1 MGDSAVNVKQLNLA
15 NLVSVRLSQLGDRYQ
30 AASHLVSSAAF
41 QVGFVRLAAGMAE
54 WAREPDGHKQ
64 MQERLSNEQFNIL
77 MLAPVDYASRTA
89 MTCLDLC
96 AAAAYRLRKSG
107 QYDAH
112 GGRESDLDHLRNAKS
127 HGVRL
132 HAEQERWRA
141 EVTGS
146 AARSLLKRTRDIV
159 THRPISEYSIVG
171 SDQPTTSIE
180 IDGQRYDGV
189 ALTSRF
195 ARFAETQYE
204 AFVQAVLADFPTNR
218 TKTTG

>member
-1 MGDSAVNVKQLNLA
+1 MGDSAVNVKQLDLS
-15 NLVSVRLSQLGDRYQ
+15 NLVSARLRQLGDKYQ
-30 AASHLVSSAAF
+30 AASHLVSSAGF

-54 WAREPDGHKQ
+54 WSHEPEGHKQ

-112 GGRESDLDHLRNAKS
+112 GGRESDLDHLRDAKS

-159 THRPISEYSIVG
+159 HPSTDLGVLNRRQRSADHLDRDRWTTIRRSRSNFSFRSIRRDSIRGVRPSS
-171 SDQPTTSIE
+171 SC
-180 IDGQRYDGV
+180 
-189 ALTSRF
+189 
-195 ARFAETQYE
+195 
-204 AFVQAVLADFPTNR
+204 
-218 TKTTG
+218 